1 MDTHTLK
8 SMFGWVVTVMKLV
21 TRDDGT
27 KVYVP
32 DVKTKWRL
40 EVTIDDS
47 DYLDEWLYREAI
59 IKAIKDQANVAKYL
73 SHKEKTR
80 RRQTR
85 VIARWEKIR

>member
-1 MDTHTLK
+1 
-8 SMFGWVVTVMKLV
+8 MFGWVVTVMKLV

-47 DYLDEWLYREAI
+47 DYLDEWVYKHAI
-59 IKAIKDQANVAKYL
+59 VKAIKDQARMARSL
-73 SHKEKTR
+73 SKVKAR
-80 RRQTR
+80 KTR
-85 VIARWEKIR
+85 VIARWEKIK

>member
-8 SMFGWVVTVMKLV
+8 PMLRRVVTVMKLV

-32 DVKTKWRL
+32 DVKTKWKL
-40 EVTIDDS
+40 EVIIDDS
-47 DYLDEWLYREAI
+47 DYLDEWLYRHAI
-59 IKAIKDQANVAKYL
+59 VNAIKDQARMARFL
-73 SHKEKTR
+73 SKVKSRE
-80 RRQTR
+80 TR